1 MRHRTPRYAVADW
14 YLAAGRPDK
23 IAGSFQHVGN
33 VMIEPNSH
41 SLREADRAAG
51 RLPARSSLVIRDA
64 YAITMDSS
72 LGDLPRTDVS
82 VRDGE
87 IVAIGQD
94 LPADGAQEIPARGMI
109 LLPGF
114 VDTHWHLWNSLMR
127 GLIGD
132 GSGRDYFSVKR
143 GLAPFYSPLDFYRAA
158 RLALAEALNSG
169 ITTVHNW
176 DHNLR
181 TPADADANILA
192 QIDMG
197 IRGRFSYGCPDNFAR
212 DRLMDLG
219 DLDRFRAQ
227 WTAPETDHRIT
238 LGVALRGPFRTESE
252 VYNRE
257 WDAARKANLP
267 ITMHCDR
274 CMREAGCRRCD
285 IASMGPKGLLGADL
299 QIVHAIHASTADI
312 AAMAESGTHLSLSP
326 QTELRTMGFP
336 KVAEMLAAGVLVSL
350 SIDTT
355 ANPCNADM
363 FSQMRSVLSTEM
375 ARVEDHRLSSR
386 RLLKMATLDGARD
399 LGIEGAVGS
408 IAPHKRA
415 DLILVRMNDLNM
427 LPCGDPVDVLVQ
439 AGLPENV
446 DTVLIDGRVLKRG
459 GKLIAAD
466 VDEIAAQTRASVTG
480 ILSKAGWEIP
490 AALSASFAS
499 AK

>member
-1 MRHRTPRYAVADW
+1 MIGP
-14 YLAAGRPDK
+14 
-23 IAGSFQHVGN
+23 IA
-33 VMIEPNSH
+33 PP
-41 SLREADRAAG
+41 LRETDRGA
-51 RLPARSSLVIRDA
+51 RLPARGSVVIRQA
-64 YAITMDSS
+64 YVITMDSS
-72 LGDLPRTDVS
+72 RGDLPCADVL

-87 IVAIGQD
+87 IVTVGRD
-94 LPADGAQEIPARGMI
+94 LPAEGVQELPARGMMV
-109 LLPGF
+109 LPGF
-114 VDTHWHLWNSLMR
+114 VDTHWHLWNSCMR

-132 GSGRDYFSVKR
+132 RRGRDYFAVKR

-158 RLALAEALNSG
+158 RSALAEALNAG

-197 IRGRFSYGCPDNFAR
+197 VRGRFSYGCPDNFAR
-212 DRLMDLG
+212 DRLMDLD

-227 WTAPETDHRIT
+227 WTGPETDHRIT
-238 LGVALRGPFRTESE
+238 LGVALRGPFRTGPEI
-252 VYNRE
+252 YNRE

-299 QIVHAIHASTADI
+299 QIVHAVHATAADI

-336 KVAEMLAAGVLVSL
+336 KVVEMLAAGVLVSL

-355 ANPCNADM
+355 ANPSNADM
-363 FSQMRSVLSTEM
+363 FSQMRCVLSTEM
-375 ARVEDHRLSSR
+375 ARVEEHRLTPR
-386 RLLKMATLDGARD
+386 RLLQMATLDGARD
-399 LGIEGAVGS
+399 LGIEHLVGS
-408 IAPHKRA
+408 IVPHKRA

-427 LPCGDPVDVLVQ
+427 LPCAEPADVVVL

-446 DTVLIDGRVLKRG
+446 DTVMVDGRVLKRG

-466 VDEIAAQTRASVTG
+466 VDEIAAQTRATVAG
-480 ILSKAGWEIP
+480 ILSKAGWEFP
-490 AALSASFAS
+490 AALRDALGSSA
-499 AK
+499 